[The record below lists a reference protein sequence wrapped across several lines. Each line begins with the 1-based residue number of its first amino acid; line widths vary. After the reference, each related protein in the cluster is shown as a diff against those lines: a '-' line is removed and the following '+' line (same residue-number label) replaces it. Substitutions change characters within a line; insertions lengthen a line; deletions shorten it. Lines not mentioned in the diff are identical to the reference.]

1 MFGEGLIDDID
12 GSVGAAEQ
20 KFTINFSEAKTK
32 FCLSLH
38 FNHDNSYLFFNVKKI
53 FNKNVD
59 SPLNF
64 VWEAYLINLMLMDL
78 SFKRK
83 YL

>member
-20 KFTINFSEAKTK
+20 NFTINISKAKTK

-38 FNHDNSYLFFNVKKI
+38 SYLFFNVKKI

-59 SPLNF
+59 SPISF

>member
-12 GSVGAAEQ
+12 ASVGAAEQ
-20 KFTINFSEAKTK
+20 KFTINFSKAKTK

-38 FNHDNSYLFFNVKKI
+38 YNHHNIHLFFNVKKI

-59 SPLNF
+59 FPTEFCLGSISNKFDANGFEL
-64 VWEAYLINLMLMDL
+64 
-78 SFKRK
+78 
-83 YL
+83 

>member
-20 KFTINFSEAKTK
+20 KFTINISNAKTK
-32 FCLSLH
+32 FCLNLH
-38 FNHDNSYLFFNVKKI
+38 FSHDNSYLFFNVKKI

-59 SPLNF
+59 SPINC

>member
-1 MFGEGLIDDID
+1 MFGEGLIDGID

-20 KFTINFSEAKTK
+20 KFTINISKAKTK

-38 FNHDNSYLFFNVKKI
+38 FSHDNSYLFFNVKKI

-59 SPLNF
+59 SPINF